1 MNPKEALKITDKSRR
16 IQGWFS
22 TEAAMLFAWF
32 DEIQKSNGI
41 EGDIFEIGVHHGKSA
56 VLLGAMVKPQKEI
69 LGVCDLFGEQKENV
83 SSSGLGDRQIFEK
96 NMNLFFHD
104 KLKLQIFAKSSKN
117 LNPQEI
123 GNNYR
128 FFHIDGGHD
137 EDEAL
142 NDLKLAANSIIE
154 KGVIVI
160 DDPFRSEWPGVS
172 EAIIYFLDSNKNF
185 CAIVVGFNKMFIVRC
200 DIAHIYLSEIENT
213 DQRQTFQI
221 VYPWR
226 IKELPFM
233 GYSLRIFYM
242 KSKIL
247 KMPPLTRILNLYY
260 KRGWH
265 KNPLLKP
272 LESFA
277 KSISHKNMLI

>member
-1 MNPKEALKITDKSRR
+1 MKPKEALKISNKSRS

-22 TEAAMLFAWF
+22 TEAAMLFAWI

-41 EGDIFEIGVHHGKSA
+41 EGDIFEIGVHHGRSA
-56 VLLGAMVKPQKEI
+56 VLLGAMAQHQKEI
-69 LGVCDLFGEQKENV
+69 FGVCDIFGEQRENV

-96 NMNLFFHD
+96 NMNCFFSD

-117 LNPQEI
+117 LNTQEI

-137 EDEAL
+137 ADEAL
-142 NDLKLAANSIIE
+142 NDLNLAANSIIE

-160 DDPFRSEWPGVS
+160 DDPFRPEWPGVS
-172 EAIIYFLDSNKNF
+172 EAIIHFLDSNKNF
-185 CAIVVGFNKMFIVRC
+185 CAIVVGFNKMFLVKC
-200 DIAHIYLSEIENT
+200 DYAHIYLSEIENVE
-213 DQRQTFQI
+213 QRQVYQI

-233 GYSLRIFYM
+233 GYSLRIFYVKSNIM
-242 KSKIL
+242 KTS
-247 KMPPLTRILNLYY
+247 PLTRIINYY
-260 KRGWH
+260 FKNGWD
-265 KNPLLKP
+265 KNPLLRP
-272 LESFA
+272 LGSIA
-277 KSISHKNMLI
+277 KSISH